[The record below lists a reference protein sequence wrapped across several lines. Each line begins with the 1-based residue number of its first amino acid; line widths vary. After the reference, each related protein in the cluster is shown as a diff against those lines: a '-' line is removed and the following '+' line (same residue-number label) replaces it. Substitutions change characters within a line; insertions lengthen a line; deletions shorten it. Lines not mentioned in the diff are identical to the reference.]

1 MSAEA
6 AEDEAS
12 PIPQGAERN
21 TLRGPKAAL
30 ADLAFGSF
38 SRGKLGRGTHLA
50 LLTSDTLEL
59 DLSDPI
65 QRRLGNYELLE
76 LIGEGGMGVVY
87 RARQVNLNR
96 EVAIKLLAA
105 GPWASREFIDRFV
118 REAQHA
124 ASMQHPHI
132 VTIYEVGTAEELHYF
147 SMRLVRG
154 VSLATAIHKTG
165 PYAPRRAAQLMC
177 TVAEAVN
184 YAHSLGVLHLDLKP
198 ANVLLDENEAA
209 HVADFGLARQLDRV
223 QAIDNTELSGT
234 PSYMAPEQAEVG
246 NIPLTTATDIWGLG
260 GILYELVTGYP
271 PFRGPSAQETLNL
284 LRSEPVRRPRRL
296 RPDLPPDL
304 EAIILKCL
312 EREPARRYPSARDLG
327 DDLMRFHEH
336 RAVRARPLNAVQRLG
351 RWALREPRLA
361 ATAMLAVALLVI
373 GLITTSQ
380 QWRRAEANAVVSNER
395 LWESRRDTA
404 THLQTDG
411 MGFEALPGLLANIE
425 EQERVPGAGPAM
437 TERLQMGFILQQGV
451 RLIDRMVIADA
462 RPLACELSPD
472 GSLLA
477 IALDDLSVR
486 WFDTS
491 NLAEKGRV
499 DLAGLP
505 TSDGALRA
513 PRLLRFVDNQRLR
526 VTLDWRDYL
535 LSPSEGDTYLV
546 DLENRRVIEP
556 PAEFR
561 GLTESMFSADGRFA
575 MLRNSASQVQLW
587 QVEPWMPRSA
597 LIEETGDQR
606 VFSWLPGRGGKRAWT
621 FPGGSP
627 TLSMR
632 DMGPDGRQLP
642 VTLPYGAQLTAGAE
656 DHDGSKLALGDSTG
670 RVYLLD
676 IASNAL
682 RQLATPFGTRIRWLS
697 FSEDDAWLAAVRED
711 GSAFAFDVA
720 GGNSLN
726 SGLMQHAFE
735 PQHVVI
741 SHKQRLMV
749 VSGEG
754 VSALWRLPEPGP
766 SGLAATRQVAH
777 PTRFLR
783 AGTNSVGVSM
793 QSGLLASV
801 ALDGEVRLWRMPAA
815 PLRPETAAMQIAGS
829 LHFDGEHLV
838 DIAWN
843 RLRLVSLKDVDPSP
857 WVELAQPIGFAE
869 LLDGGKLLVATSGPA
884 MHFFDTRSM
893 REIRAPIVLPANPL
907 RFAASAD
914 GHQLVVSVAGNGAAG
929 FEEHLH
935 SIDAQT
941 GKISAEIPA
950 VHGPLRQIELSADG
964 SRLLVTGP
972 ADGSTDVFD
981 SISLHRIGH
990 YPHVAAQPVLWARFE
1005 DRNAAARVWLLE
1017 RDADDTLVDGADL
1030 VSWEPAGSRPTSRR
1044 HVAGVFPV
1052 GMTVA
1057 AGRPI
1062 LSTREQELLDPS
1074 GPTRDAP
1081 LQDGRGEAT
1090 GVFAVSHDGR
1100 LIAHVIGRDV
1110 QIHDA
1115 RTLAPIGSPLHSN
1128 LGSYDF
1134 PAQLEFSPDDSL
1146 LLGRAL
1152 NTGRWLIWP
1161 VAAEQRSVE
1170 ELKLDVALLDP
1181 IRKGMRVM
1189 QLPDASQHQR
1199 LRRNDPGR
1207 WPAPEARPTFNS
1219 AGLRGGTPLP
1229 ARQPDTSPLLLDL
1242 TEAYSIAP
1250 FSVRDINGT
1259 VFSMASQLPFGVA
1272 RLDGMDYDIRG
1283 AFELRYGKPTTT
1295 RSPLLPPT
1303 RAAGIRT
1310 PAIPIAAFRVLLLAA
1325 LDEPESAIREYASL
1339 RLHYVDGS
1347 TTLLP
1352 IETNREVPGT
1362 SDSERP
1368 FPFAWERSDHL
1379 RLQGFSRQLM
1389 ISNPRLPNPHPD
1401 RLIAHV
1407 DFETPLDHWAEPVV
1421 FAITAEP
1428 VIAVAQ
1434 SRNDSDEKPEH

>member
-6 AEDEAS
+6 AKDEAD
-12 PIPQGAERN
+12 PIPEVAGRN
-21 TLRGPKAAL
+21 TLRGPRAAL

-38 SRGKLGRGTHLA
+38 SRDKHGRGTHLA

-154 VSLATAIHKTG
+154 ASLATAIHKTG
-165 PYAPRRAAQLMC
+165 RYAPRRAAQLMC

-198 ANVLLDENEAA
+198 ANVLLDENEAP
-209 HVADFGLARQLDRV
+209 HVADFGLARRLDRV

-246 NIPLTTATDIWGLG
+246 NVPLTTATDIWGLG

-284 LRSEPVRRPRRL
+284 LRSEPVRKPRRL

-312 EREPARRYPSARDLG
+312 DREPSRRYPSAKDLG
-327 DDLMRFHEH
+327 DDLERFCEH
-336 RAVRARPLNAVQRLG
+336 RAVRARPLNVVQRLG
-351 RWALREPRLA
+351 RWAVREPRLA
-361 ATAMLAVALLVI
+361 ATAMLAMALLLI
-373 GLITTSQ
+373 GLVTTSQ
-380 QWRRAEANAVVSNER
+380 QWRRAEANAAVSNER
-395 LWESRRDTA
+395 LWESRRDAA
-404 THLQTDG
+404 TRLQADG

-425 EQERVPGAGPAM
+425 EQERVPAALPAM

-462 RPLACELSPD
+462 RPLATELSPD

-477 IALDDLSVR
+477 VALDDLSVR
-486 WFDTS
+486 WFDTAS
-491 NLAEKGRV
+491 LAEEGRV

-505 TSDGALRA
+505 TSDGSLRA
-513 PRLLRFVDNQRLR
+513 PRLLRFVDNHRLR

-535 LSPSEGDTYLV
+535 LTPGEGDSYLV

-556 PAEFR
+556 PPEF
-561 GLTESMFSADGRFA
+561 GNLTESMFSADGNFA
-575 MLRNSASQVQLW
+575 LLRNSASQIQLW
-587 QVEPWMPRSA
+587 QVEPWKPRSA
-597 LIEETGDQR
+597 PIDEHGDQR
-606 VFSWLPGRGGKRAWT
+606 VFSWLIGRGGAHAWT

-632 DMGPDGRQLP
+632 EMRPDARQVPVSLP
-642 VTLPYGAQLTAGAE
+642 FGTQLTAWGE
-656 DHDGSKLALGDSTG
+656 DHAGSMLALGDSTG
-670 RVYLLD
+670 RVYLLEV
-676 IASNAL
+676 ASNSL

-720 GGNSLN
+720 AGNSLN
-726 SGLMQHAFE
+726 SGLMQHSFE
-735 PQHVVI
+735 PEHVVI
-741 SHKQRLMV
+741 SHQHRLMV

-754 VSALWRLPEPGP
+754 VSALWSLPEPGP
-766 SGLAATRQVAH
+766 SGLAATHQVAH
-777 PTRFLR
+777 PTRSLR

-793 QSGLLASV
+793 QSGLLATAS
-801 ALDGEVRLWRMPAA
+801 LDGEIRLWRMPVP

-829 LHFDGEHLV
+829 LHFDGQHLV

-843 RLRLVSLKDVDPSP
+843 RLRLVSLQGADPTP

-869 LLDGGKLLVATSGPA
+869 LLDGGKLLVATSGPV
-884 MHFFDTRSM
+884 MHFFDCDTM
-893 REIRAPIVLPANPL
+893 HEIRAPIILPSNPL

-914 GHQLVVSVAGNGAAG
+914 GHQLVVSVAGTGAAG
-929 FEEHLH
+929 FEEHLR
-935 SIDAQT
+935 SIDAQS
-941 GKISAEIPA
+941 GKISDDIP
-950 VHGPLRQIELSADG
+950 VVRGPLRQLEFSTDG
-964 SRLLVTGP
+964 SRLLATGP

-981 SISLHRIGH
+981 STSLHRIGH
-990 YPHVAAQPVLWARFE
+990 YAHVPARPVLWARFE
-1005 DRNAAARVWLLE
+1005 NENAGSKIWLLE
-1017 RDADDTLVDGADL
+1017 RDADDSLVDDADL
-1030 VSWEPAGSRPTSRR
+1030 VSWEPDGQRPTSRR
-1044 HVAGVFPV
+1044 HVTGIFPV
-1052 GMTVA
+1052 GMILA
-1057 AGRPI
+1057 ANRPI
-1062 LSTREQELLDPS
+1062 LATREQELLDPND
-1074 GPTRDAP
+1074 PRREAR

-1100 LIAHVIGRDV
+1100 LIAHVVGRDV

-1115 RTLAPIGSPLHSN
+1115 RTLTPIGPSLRSN

-1134 PAQLEFSPDDSL
+1134 PAQLEFSPDDGL

-1152 NTGRWLIWP
+1152 NTGRWLVWP
-1161 VAAEQRSVE
+1161 VAADRRKLE
-1170 ELKLDVALLDP
+1170 ELKLDVGVLDP
-1181 IRKGMRVM
+1181 IQEGLRVM
-1189 QLPDASQHQR
+1189 QLPDALQHQR
-1199 LRRNDPGR
+1199 LRKNDPGR
-1207 WPAPEARPTFNS
+1207 WPPVEKRPTFNS
-1219 AGLRGGTPLP
+1219 IGLRGGSSLP
-1229 ARQPDTSPLLLDL
+1229 ARQADTSALLLDL
-1242 TEAYSIAP
+1242 SDVYSIAP

-1259 VFSMASQLPFGVA
+1259 VFSMASQMPFGVA
-1272 RLDGMDYDIRG
+1272 RLDGADYDIRG
-1283 AFELRYGKPTTT
+1283 AFELRYGKPAAA

-1303 RAAGIRT
+1303 RAVGIKT

-1325 LDEPESAIREYASL
+1325 LDEPETAIREYASL

-1347 TTLLP
+1347 MAVLP
-1352 IETNREVPGT
+1352 IETNREVPGAVN
-1362 SDSERP
+1362 SERP

-1379 RLQGFSRQLM
+1379 RLLGFSRQLM

-1401 RLIAHV
+1401 RLIAAV

-1421 FAITAEP
+1421 FAISAEP
-1428 VIAVAQ
+1428 VITVAD
-1434 SRNDSDEKPEH
+1434 SRNTDVEKPEH